1 MLRWAQVADG
11 GWMTY
16 LPLDNLIALGE
27 ARSCLAALADSTDDV
42 DLSAHFDRL
51 LIQFDIITGDVGHAC
66 SPVAGSRAEI
76 LARLEGAVDEVLNLG
91 GADGL
96 SLELLLDAAMNP
108 VGRLDDRTP

>member
-1 MLRWAQVADG
+1 
-11 GWMTY
+11 MTY
-16 LPLDNLIALGE
+16 LPLDYLIALGE

-76 LARLEGAVDEVLNLG
+76 LARLEGG
-91 GADGL
+91 GRGAQSRWGRRAQPGV
-96 SLELLLDAAMNP
+96 AA
-108 VGRLDDRTP
+108 